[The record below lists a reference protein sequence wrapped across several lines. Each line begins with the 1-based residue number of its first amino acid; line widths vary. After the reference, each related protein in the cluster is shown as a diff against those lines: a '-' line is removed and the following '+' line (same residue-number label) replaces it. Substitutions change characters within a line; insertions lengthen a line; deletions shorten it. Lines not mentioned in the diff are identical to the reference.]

1 MTNQQNINAK
11 EIEDLELETINAIFK
26 GQKDKVKKLFSK
38 TESLYI
44 KGSEHT
50 RSLIANKFILP
61 LSQLLERNYSW
72 GREYLNLFPE
82 TTESGILPTNIF
94 IRNLNHWCNNNSHGS
109 EWAISL
115 CFTF

>member
-11 EIEDLELETINAIFK
+11 EIEDLELETLNAIFK

-72 GREYLNLFPE
+72 GREYLNLFPKQLKAE
-82 TTESGILPTNIF
+82 YCRQIYSSGI
-94 IRNLNHWCNNNSHGS
+94 
-109 EWAISL
+109 
-115 CFTF
+115 